1 MTDIT
6 RATASALPVTADETT
21 RSVEL
26 VIASEAPIG
35 GLVLR
40 CNPGAVLHGP
50 APVPVLLSHQNQ
62 ASEMAGRITDLRFE
76 GDQLI
81 GRAVFTD
88 APAAEAGWQ
97 LARSGCAVSVGAS
110 YEPADLKPLNKS
122 ADIASRWRLR
132 EASLVPVGADPA
144 CLTRSHPPA
153 SPPMNDQTQAQT
165 VLEDRAA
172 LKRERDILR
181 SCQAAR
187 LSAERTQEFI
197 DSGASHNDVVR
208 SIFDQMY
215 ANQSQSTAGH
225 PVACAAITRGEVGPT
240 AIERALDDALA
251 GKRLEAPLW
260 LLLRDAGVGRGNEPA
275 AVWRSA
281 LSGEG
286 RWLQRDGAMSTSD
299 LPNLL
304 TAAGNRRLQSSFS
317 EAVAGIRAATFV
329 RPLVDYRAASV
340 LDAGAVGTAQQI
352 LEGGEIKFGSVSETA
367 TSYKPSRYG
376 LGLSFTP
383 ESLANDDLQG
393 LQQAIDELGAAMLDR
408 EALALVD
415 LLEGAANGRNAPDGL
430 ALFATAHANSN
441 TGAVGIDTIAA
452 AVAKLRKQTAIGGRF
467 IQQDPVA
474 LICSPD
480 QETICRQLTSIA
492 VNPTQAS
499 NLNPWRVDVAVEPR
513 LSGQY
518 VYLLGNGRQPLELG
532 RLTDAPV
539 LSTETEFSTSTY
551 RIKSEH
557 SFGTAV
563 IGHRSIVRIATT
575 A

>member
-1 MTDIT
+1 MDDT
-6 RATASALPVTADETT
+6 
-21 RSVEL
+21 
-26 VIASEAPIG
+26 
-35 GLVLR
+35 
-40 CNPGAVLHGP
+40 
-50 APVPVLLSHQNQ
+50 
-62 ASEMAGRITDLRFE
+62 
-76 GDQLI
+76 
-81 GRAVFTD
+81 
-88 APAAEAGWQ
+88 
-97 LARSGCAVSVGAS
+97 
-110 YEPADLKPLNKS
+110 
-122 ADIASRWRLR
+122 
-132 EASLVPVGADPA
+132 
-144 CLTRSHPPA
+144 
-153 SPPMNDQTQAQT
+153 QTQT
-165 VLEDRAA
+165 VIEDRAA

-197 DSGASHNDVVR
+197 DSGKPHEEVVR
-208 SIFDQMY
+208 SIFDLMY

-225 PVACAAITRGEVGPT
+225 PAACAAVTRGEVGPT

-286 RWLQRDGAMSTSD
+286 RWLQRDGALSTSD

-317 EAVAGIRAATFV
+317 EAVAGIRAAAFV

-340 LDAGAVGTAQQI
+340 LDAGAVGSAQQI

-367 TSYKPSRYG
+367 TSYKPSRFG

-430 ALFATAHANSN
+430 ALFATAHANSQA
-441 TGAVGIDTIAA
+441 GAIAIDTIAA

-467 IQQDPVA
+467 IQQDPIA
-474 LICSPD
+474 LICAPD
-480 QETICRQLTSIA
+480 QETICRQLTSVA

-499 NLNPWRVDVAVEPR
+499 SLNPWKVDVFVEPR
-513 LSGQY
+513 LNGQY
-518 VYLLGNGRQPLELG
+518 VYLLGNGRQSLELG
-532 RLTDAPV
+532 RLTDAPA

-551 RIKSEH
+551 RVKAEH